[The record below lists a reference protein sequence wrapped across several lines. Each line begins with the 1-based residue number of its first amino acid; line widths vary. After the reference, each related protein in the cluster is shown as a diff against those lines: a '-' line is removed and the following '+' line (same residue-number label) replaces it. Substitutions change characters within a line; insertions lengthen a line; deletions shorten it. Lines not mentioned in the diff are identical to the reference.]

1 MKKLKLTK
9 LNTFALSV
17 VLLFGFASCKP
28 EIEYRDVIVE
38 KEVDKIGDEIAP
50 ANVTNLKATAK
61 DSCVLLTW
69 TEATDKDVYGY
80 EVSYNGTSSINRAV
94 LPALDSKTMIVGNGT
109 GGCYVSGLTNG
120 AEYTFTVKTVDTSG
134 NKSTGVNITATAG
147 ETKPRPEPTEQ
158 GLDALQSL
166 KAVEGFEHVYT
177 VEYDGDY
184 LLDDVISSNL
194 KTSDELVTYL
204 STHIPSWKL
213 AKESGIPLTINVS
226 GAGCCSIAASHA
238 GSAGGKIFGRNFDY
252 PNGTAMILHTM
263 PYKGYESV
271 STSYPYFVTG
281 NLWWEPAGNRVDDAI
296 SLGLIYAPLDGLN
309 EKGLYMSILQLDNE
323 ETNQTDSN
331 KNDVQTTVAVRY
343 ILDNAASVDEALEI
357 LRGFNMHNVFNT
369 AYHYAIADNTGK
381 SVVVEY
387 INNEMKVTD
396 TKVVTNFYLTDSTKN
411 DESSHSY
418 INSKTRYDAAKNAGE
433 AVDWNMTPEQMR
445 DALKAAKAIHDPLDD
460 SFVSIWS
467 AVFEPSAK
475 KVTYYFRE
483 DYTKYVEVTF

>member
-9 LNTFALSV
+9 LTALLAALTLV
-17 VLLFGFASCKP
+17 FASCSNGTDDYSKP
-28 EIEYRDVIVE
+28 E
-38 KEVDKIGDEIAP
+38 
-50 ANVTNLKATAK
+50 
-61 DSCVLLTW
+61 
-69 TEATDKDVYGY
+69 
-80 EVSYNGTSSINRAV
+80 
-94 LPALDSKTMIVGNGT
+94 
-109 GGCYVSGLTNG
+109 
-120 AEYTFTVKTVDTSG
+120 
-134 NKSTGVNITATAG
+134 
-147 ETKPRPEPTEQ
+147 ETKQRPEPTER
-158 GLDALQSL
+158 GLGALQSL

-226 GAGCCSIAASHA
+226 GAGCCSIAASNA

-281 NLWWEPAGNRVDDAI
+281 KLWWEPTNQIESDAI

-343 ILDNAASVDEALEI
+343 ILDNADSVDAALEI

-387 INNEMKVTD
+387 INNEMKVKENV
-396 TKVVTNFYLTDSTKN
+396 KVVTNHYLTDNVAKPLTNASP
-411 DESSHSY
+411 
-418 INSKTRYDAAKNAGE
+418 NSLTRYNAAYNAGE

-445 DALKAAKAIHDPLDD
+445 DALKAAKAIHDPLDN

>member
-9 LNTFALSV
+9 LTAILAALTLAFV
-17 VLLFGFASCKP
+17 FASCSHEPDEYSKP
-28 EIEYRDVIVE
+28 E
-38 KEVDKIGDEIAP
+38 
-50 ANVTNLKATAK
+50 
-61 DSCVLLTW
+61 
-69 TEATDKDVYGY
+69 
-80 EVSYNGTSSINRAV
+80 
-94 LPALDSKTMIVGNGT
+94 
-109 GGCYVSGLTNG
+109 
-120 AEYTFTVKTVDTSG
+120 
-134 NKSTGVNITATAG
+134 
-147 ETKPRPEPTEQ
+147 ETKQRPEPTESSL
-158 GLDALQSL
+158 GALQSL
-166 KAVEGFEHVYT
+166 KAVEGFDNVYT

-194 KTSDELVTYL
+194 ITSDELVTYL

-213 AKESGIPLTINVS
+213 AKENGIPLTINVS
-226 GAGCCSIAASHA
+226 GAGCCSIAASNA

-281 NLWWEPAGNRVDDAI
+281 NLWWKPTNQIESDAI

-309 EKGLYMSILQLDNE
+309 EKGLDMSILQLDE
-323 ETNQTDSN
+323 ESTNQTDPN
-331 KNDVQTTVAVRY
+331 KKDVQTTVAVRY

-357 LRGFNMHNVFNT
+357 LRGFNMHNVFDT

-387 INNEMKVTD
+387 INNEMKVKENV
-396 TKVVTNFYLTDSTKN
+396 KVVTNHYLTDNVAKPLPN
-411 DESSHSY
+411 ESS
-418 INSKTRYDAAKNAGE
+418 NSIKRYNAAYNAGE
-433 AVDWNMTPEQMR
+433 TADWNMTPEQMR
-445 DALKAAKAIHDPLDD
+445 DALKAAKAIHDPSDT

-467 AVFEPSAK
+467 AVFEPAAK

-483 DYTKYVEVTF
+483 DYTKYVEVTFGNSN

>member
-9 LNTFALSV
+9 LTALLAALTLVFA
-17 VLLFGFASCKP
+17 FASCSNGTDDYSKP
-28 EIEYRDVIVE
+28 E
-38 KEVDKIGDEIAP
+38 
-50 ANVTNLKATAK
+50 
-61 DSCVLLTW
+61 
-69 TEATDKDVYGY
+69 
-80 EVSYNGTSSINRAV
+80 
-94 LPALDSKTMIVGNGT
+94 
-109 GGCYVSGLTNG
+109 
-120 AEYTFTVKTVDTSG
+120 
-134 NKSTGVNITATAG
+134 
-147 ETKPRPEPTEQ
+147 ETKQRPEPTEL
-158 GLDALQSL
+158 GLGALQSL

-194 KTSDELVTYL
+194 ITSDELVTYL
-204 STHIPSWKL
+204 STHIPSWKI

-226 GAGCCSIAASHA
+226 GAGCCSIAASNA

-281 NLWWEPAGNRVDDAI
+281 NLWWEPTNQIESDAI

-309 EKGLYMSILQLDNE
+309 EKGLYISILQLDE
-323 ETNQTDSN
+323 EPTNQTDEG

-343 ILDNAASVDEALEI
+343 ILDNADSVDVALEI

-387 INNEMKVTD
+387 INNEMKVKENV
-396 TKVVTNFYLTDSTKN
+396 KVVTNHYLTDNVAKPLP
-411 DESSHSY
+411 DESS
-418 INSKTRYDAAKNAGE
+418 NSIKRYNAAYNAGE
-433 AVDWNMTPEQMR
+433 TANWNMTPEQMR
-445 DALKAAKAIHDPLDD
+445 DALKAAKAIHDPSNDY
-460 SFVSIWS
+460 FVSIWS
-467 AVFEPSAK
+467 AVFEPAAK

>member
-9 LNTFALSV
+9 LTALLAALTLAFV
-17 VLLFGFASCKP
+17 FASCSHEPDEYSKP
-28 EIEYRDVIVE
+28 E
-38 KEVDKIGDEIAP
+38 
-50 ANVTNLKATAK
+50 
-61 DSCVLLTW
+61 
-69 TEATDKDVYGY
+69 
-80 EVSYNGTSSINRAV
+80 
-94 LPALDSKTMIVGNGT
+94 
-109 GGCYVSGLTNG
+109 
-120 AEYTFTVKTVDTSG
+120 
-134 NKSTGVNITATAG
+134 
-147 ETKPRPEPTEQ
+147 ETKQRPEPTESSL
-158 GLDALQSL
+158 GALQSL
-166 KAVEGFEHVYT
+166 KAVEGFDYVYT

-226 GAGCCSIAASHA
+226 GAGCCSIAASNA

-281 NLWWEPAGNRVDDAI
+281 NLWWEPTNQIESDAI

-309 EKGLYMSILQLDNE
+309 EKGLYISILQLDE
-323 ETNQTDSN
+323 ESTNQTDPD

-343 ILDNAASVDEALEI
+343 ILDNAASVDEALAI
-357 LRGFNMHNVFNT
+357 LRGFNMHNVFDT

-387 INNEMKVTD
+387 INNEMNVTD
-396 TKVVTNFYLTDSTKN
+396 AKVITNHYLTDYDAKPLTNASQ
-411 DESSHSY
+411 
-418 INSKTRYDAAKNAGE
+418 NSLTRYNAAYNAGE
-433 AVDWNMTPEQMR
+433 AANWNMTPEQMR
-445 DALKAAKAIHDPLDD
+445 DALKAAKAIHDPSDN

-467 AVFEPSAK
+467 AVFEPAAK

-483 DYTKYVEVTF
+483 DYT